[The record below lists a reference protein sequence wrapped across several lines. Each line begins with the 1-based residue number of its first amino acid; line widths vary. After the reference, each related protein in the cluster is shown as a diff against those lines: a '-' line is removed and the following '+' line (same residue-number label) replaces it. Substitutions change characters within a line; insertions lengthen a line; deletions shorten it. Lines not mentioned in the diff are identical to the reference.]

1 MQLTKDQ
8 ASSKTLA
15 RADVRGNCLVRVL
28 RTAEEVE
35 GIRDF
40 WTSFPGTRDSDIDLL
55 LSECGTGSDGRR
67 PYALVL
73 YRDEKP
79 VALISA
85 SLVRRRL
92 MLGVGYLGLFTP
104 LANVMDITRGGLRG
118 EELTENCALLV
129 WEITNSLK
137 SGEADVAVFG
147 HLDTTS
153 ELFRCARRVPSF
165 LCRDHYPTAKPSR
178 ARILP
183 ESVEQLYGELSKSE
197 RKDFRRFARALE
209 RDFPGQVSI
218 EQFGSAADLDRV
230 LQVVDEIASTTWQRK
245 LGRGFQLSPGM
256 VVKLRAEAERGWL
269 RVYILRLG
277 GKPCAFWVGVLYQSV
292 FYADSTGYD
301 PQYAQYSPGFYLL
314 SRMMEEFCASNISVI
329 DFSWGNEEYKKRF
342 GNRVQQVTTLHV
354 FAPSF
359 KGLRLAAMNATATAI
374 RGLARWLINRS
385 GLTQKIQRIWRQAL
399 VARGTA
405 RSSGTGEARGPT
417 G

>member
-118 EELTENCALLV
+118 EE
-129 WEITNSLK
+129 
-137 SGEADVAVFG
+137 
-147 HLDTTS
+147 
-153 ELFRCARRVPSF
+153 
-165 LCRDHYPTAKPSR
+165 
-178 ARILP
+178 
-183 ESVEQLYGELSKSE
+183 
-197 RKDFRRFARALE
+197 
-209 RDFPGQVSI
+209 
-218 EQFGSAADLDRV
+218 
-230 LQVVDEIASTTWQRK
+230 
-245 LGRGFQLSPGM
+245 
-256 VVKLRAEAERGWL
+256 
-269 RVYILRLG
+269 
-277 GKPCAFWVGVLYQSV
+277 
-292 FYADSTGYD
+292 
-301 PQYAQYSPGFYLL
+301 
-314 SRMMEEFCASNISVI
+314 
-329 DFSWGNEEYKKRF
+329 
-342 GNRVQQVTTLHV
+342 
-354 FAPSF
+354 
-359 KGLRLAAMNATATAI
+359 
-374 RGLARWLINRS
+374 
-385 GLTQKIQRIWRQAL
+385 
-399 VARGTA
+399 
-405 RSSGTGEARGPT
+405 
-417 G
+417 